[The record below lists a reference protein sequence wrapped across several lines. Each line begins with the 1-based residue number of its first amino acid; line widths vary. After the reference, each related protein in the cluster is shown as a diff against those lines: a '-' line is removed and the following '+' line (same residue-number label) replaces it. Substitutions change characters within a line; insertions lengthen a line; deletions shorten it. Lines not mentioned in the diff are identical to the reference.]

1 MRSCR
6 CGTSKK
12 RMEEQRMVQKLSL
25 PSLPKK
31 AVPMPWERKAIY
43 TVETEDGDLM
53 AMGPEELR
61 NYANSQRAGAS
72 SDYTKTSEEIAQE
85 QAANAAR
92 KTER

>member
-1 MRSCR
+1 
-6 CGTSKK
+6 
-12 RMEEQRMVQKLSL
+12 MVQKLIL

-61 NYANSQRAGAS
+61 ADAGA
-72 SDYTKTSEEIAQE
+72 TGRGGA
-85 QAANAAR
+85 
-92 KTER
+92 

>member
-1 MRSCR
+1 ML
-6 CGTSKK
+6 
-12 RMEEQRMVQKLSL
+12 QNLSL
-25 PSLPKK
+25 PSLP
-31 AVPMPWERKAIY
+31 MIFFFNERESKEIY

>member
-1 MRSCR
+1 
-6 CGTSKK
+6 
-12 RMEEQRMVQKLSL
+12 MVQKLSL

-61 NYANSQRAGAS
+61 NYANIQRAGAS

>member
-1 MRSCR
+1 
-6 CGTSKK
+6 
-12 RMEEQRMVQKLSL
+12 MVQKLSL

-61 NYANSQRAGAS
+61 NYTNSQRAGAS

>member
-1 MRSCR
+1 ML
-6 CGTSKK
+6 
-12 RMEEQRMVQKLSL
+12 QKLSL

-61 NYANSQRAGAS
+61 NYANSQRVGAS

>member
-1 MRSCR
+1 
-6 CGTSKK
+6 
-12 RMEEQRMVQKLSL
+12 MVQKLSL

-61 NYANSQRAGAS
+61 NYANSRKAEAS
-72 SDYTKTSEEIAQE
+72 NDFTKTSEEITQE
-85 QAANAAR
+85 QTMNGAG